1 MPLAHNLTR
10 ETAQHRSRTVT
21 LSDQSIHLDLTGA
34 PTEAATFTS
43 TSTLRLTCTE
53 GAVSIDLVA
62 DAAPCV
68 LLDGV
73 ELDANATSFE
83 DSLVTVRGLTPG
95 REHVVTVIAECHY
108 SHTGEGLHR
117 FRDPQDGE
125 TYLFTHFEPTDA
137 RRVFACFDQPDL
149 KTHFAISVT
158 APSHWLVRSNGAPE
172 SAEPAAASDETHGNT
187 TTDLTLT
194 TFTPTMPQSTY
205 IVCVIAG
212 PYALVEDEAVLSDGR
227 RVPLS
232 IMCRPAMRASLPS
245 ADMLRWTKAGLP
257 WCERKFGC
265 SYPWGTYDQIFV
277 PEYNIG
283 AMENPGLVTFNEN
296 YLKRGDA
303 TRSEREALAT
313 TLLHEMAHMWFGDL
327 VTMPWWDDLWL
338 KESFADFIGAQAAS
352 EVTEFD
358 DAWATFGLGRKAWAY
373 SADQLPTTHP
383 IVADIPDVEAA
394 RANFDGITYAK
405 GASVLRQLVAYA
417 GEDAFYEGAA
427 LYFERHAFT
436 NATLDDFLD
445 ALGEASG
452 RDMTAWA
459 QAWLQ
464 TSGPDTLEVA
474 GGVITRRGDRTRPHR
489 FHATAFDV
497 EAPDASEAAAWHATG
512 DAWLDLEG
520 ESDTLELPGELR
532 GAVVLVDDE
541 DWTYAKI
548 APSTETLELFATQL
562 CHLASATHRATAWGQ
577 LWQATRDAR
586 LPAETFVR
594 AGLTQLADEPSAT
607 IVDGAGRFA
616 IAAITSYLPDAA
628 SRADWAQA
636 FWRVAIDRA
645 DASTGTDLPGVWRR
659 LALLVAALA
668 PSVDDELRALLD
680 AHTPFEPD
688 QDERW
693 SVLTSLAAH
702 TRDDD
707 ARRDVDARLADERT
721 RDTTQRG
728 AAQAL
733 GATAALGLDD
743 TKQAAW
749 QRVDDASLTN
759 EQVAALVAGLTHP
772 ASVEL
777 AGAYADSY
785 LDHLETWWRERSQVI
800 ASRLVRVLF
809 DTQPNTEAAEAWLAS
824 HPDAPGA
831 LRRIVVEEVDQLQR
845 HRRAQ
850 AVSDGSRP

>member
-313 TLLHEMAHMWFGDL
+313 TLLHEMAHML
-327 VTMPWWDDLWL
+327 
-338 KESFADFIGAQAAS
+338 
-352 EVTEFD
+352 
-358 DAWATFGLGRKAWAY
+358 
-373 SADQLPTTHP
+373 
-383 IVADIPDVEAA
+383 
-394 RANFDGITYAK
+394 
-405 GASVLRQLVAYA
+405 
-417 GEDAFYEGAA
+417 
-427 LYFERHAFT
+427 
-436 NATLDDFLD
+436 
-445 ALGEASG
+445 
-452 RDMTAWA
+452 
-459 QAWLQ
+459 
-464 TSGPDTLEVA
+464 
-474 GGVITRRGDRTRPHR
+474 
-489 FHATAFDV
+489 
-497 EAPDASEAAAWHATG
+497 
-512 DAWLDLEG
+512 
-520 ESDTLELPGELR
+520 
-532 GAVVLVDDE
+532 
-541 DWTYAKI
+541 
-548 APSTETLELFATQL
+548 
-562 CHLASATHRATAWGQ
+562 
-577 LWQATRDAR
+577 
-586 LPAETFVR
+586 
-594 AGLTQLADEPSAT
+594 
-607 IVDGAGRFA
+607 
-616 IAAITSYLPDAA
+616 
-628 SRADWAQA
+628 
-636 FWRVAIDRA
+636 
-645 DASTGTDLPGVWRR
+645 
-659 LALLVAALA
+659 
-668 PSVDDELRALLD
+668 
-680 AHTPFEPD
+680 
-688 QDERW
+688 
-693 SVLTSLAAH
+693 SLIH
-702 TRDDD
+702 
-707 ARRDVDARLADERT
+707 
-721 RDTTQRG
+721 
-728 AAQAL
+728 
-733 GATAALGLDD
+733 
-743 TKQAAW
+743 
-749 QRVDDASLTN
+749 
-759 EQVAALVAGLTHP
+759 
-772 ASVEL
+772 
-777 AGAYADSY
+777 
-785 LDHLETWWRERSQVI
+785 I
-800 ASRLVRVLF
+800 
-809 DTQPNTEAAEAWLAS
+809 
-824 HPDAPGA
+824 
-831 LRRIVVEEVDQLQR
+831 
-845 HRRAQ
+845 
-850 AVSDGSRP
+850 

>member
-1 MPLAHNLTR
+1 MVGLLKWALGAVVAAAVAVLP
-10 ETAQHRSRTVT
+10 
-21 LSDQSIHLDLTGA
+21 GA
-34 PTEAATFTS
+34 P
-43 TSTLRLTCTE
+43 
-53 GAVSIDLVA
+53 
-62 DAAPCV
+62 
-68 LLDGV
+68 
-73 ELDANATSFE
+73 
-83 DSLVTVRGLTPG
+83 
-95 REHVVTVIAECHY
+95 
-108 SHTGEGLHR
+108 
-117 FRDPQDGE
+117 
-125 TYLFTHFEPTDA
+125 
-137 RRVFACFDQPDL
+137 
-149 KTHFAISVT
+149 
-158 APSHWLVRSNGAPE
+158 
-172 SAEPAAASDETHGNT
+172 
-187 TTDLTLT
+187 
-194 TFTPTMPQSTY
+194 
-205 IVCVIAG
+205 
-212 PYALVEDEAVLSDGR
+212 
-227 RVPLS
+227 
-232 IMCRPAMRASLPS
+232 
-245 ADMLRWTKAGLP
+245 
-257 WCERKFGC
+257 
-265 SYPWGTYDQIFV
+265 
-277 PEYNIG
+277 
-283 AMENPGLVTFNEN
+283 
-296 YLKRGDA
+296 
-303 TRSEREALAT
+303 
-313 TLLHEMAHMWFGDL
+313 
-327 VTMPWWDDLWL
+327 
-338 KESFADFIGAQAAS
+338 
-352 EVTEFD
+352 
-358 DAWATFGLGRKAWAY
+358 
-373 SADQLPTTHP
+373 
-383 IVADIPDVEAA
+383 
-394 RANFDGITYAK
+394 
-405 GASVLRQLVAYA
+405 
-417 GEDAFYEGAA
+417 
-427 LYFERHAFT
+427 
-436 NATLDDFLD
+436 
-445 ALGEASG
+445 
-452 RDMTAWA
+452 AWA

-474 GGVITRRGDRTRPHR
+474 SGVITRRGDRTRPHR

-680 AHTPFEPD
+680 AHTPFEPG

-759 EQVAALVAGLTHP
+759 EQVAALVAGFTHP

-800 ASRLVRVLF
+800 ASRLVRGLF
-809 DTQPNTEAAEAWLAS
+809 DTQPDTDAAEAWLAS

-831 LRRIVVEEVDQLQR
+831 LRRIVAEEVDQLQR
-845 HRRAQ
+845 RRRAQ